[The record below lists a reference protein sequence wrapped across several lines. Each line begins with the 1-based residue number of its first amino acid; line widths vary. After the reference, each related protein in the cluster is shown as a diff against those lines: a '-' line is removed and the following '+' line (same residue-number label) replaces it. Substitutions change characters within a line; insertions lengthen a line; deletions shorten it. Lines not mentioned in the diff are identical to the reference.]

1 MLFDQVTPKALVQFE
16 GGQHGDSFLPYAGLP
31 SWEQDDELSED
42 DERHQMAVVFSAFI
56 TTLETIS
63 FCTLAGGID
72 WRIKRVDGQ
81 TSIGFPNGRP
91 LKRPPP
97 PASFYPHL
105 ETTMD
110 FSSAQIAEK
119 ISSLNEV
126 QAITEKVHLSFSS
139 CGFYYGRD
147 SRTTGLDERMKFLF
161 KNLVDHIHNFVRE
174 TSLTH
179 AEWSATMDFLDRFR
193 QEDRDIAVMSD
204 ILGVSALVD
213 LMNSNKPPNATE
225 DAVLGPLYT
234 ENTQI
239 LKNGDSIASE
249 GKGDYLMD
257 VWEADQHGVYDMQR
271 SDYNDKPDCRGRFT
285 TGEDGVFAFRAV
297 KPSSY
302 QAAAAGGPV
311 IDLLNAL
318 NTHKYR
324 PAHLHSKIVAPNY
337 MELVT

>member
-1 MLFDQVTPKALVQFE
+1 
-16 GGQHGDSFLPYAGLP
+16 
-31 SWEQDDELSED
+31 
-42 DERHQMAVVFSAFI
+42 
-56 TTLETIS
+56 
-63 FCTLAGGID
+63 
-72 WRIKRVDGQ
+72 
-81 TSIGFPNGRP
+81 
-91 LKRPPP
+91 
-97 PASFYPHL
+97 
-105 ETTMD
+105 MD
-110 FSSAQIAEK
+110 ISSAQTAEK

-126 QAITEKVHLSFSS
+126 QAITEKVHLSFSN
-139 CGFYYGRD
+139 CP
-147 SRTTGLDERMKFLF
+147 DERMKFLF

-193 QEDRDIAVMSD
+193 QEDRDIAVMSN

-249 GKGDYLMD
+249 GKGDYLYMSGRILDVQGNPIAGAVMD
-257 VWEADQHGVYDMQR
+257 IWEADQHGVYDMQR
-271 SDYNDKPDCRGRFT
+271 PDYNDKPDCRGRFT

-311 IDLLNAL
+311 IDLLDAL

-324 PAHLHSKIVAPNY
+324 PAHLHFKIVAPSY
-337 MELVT
+337 MELVTQLYFKDDQYLETDIVFAVRQSLIMDPKLITDASITLARGFKEAKPHLELKQDFVLVRERELVKPKSKV